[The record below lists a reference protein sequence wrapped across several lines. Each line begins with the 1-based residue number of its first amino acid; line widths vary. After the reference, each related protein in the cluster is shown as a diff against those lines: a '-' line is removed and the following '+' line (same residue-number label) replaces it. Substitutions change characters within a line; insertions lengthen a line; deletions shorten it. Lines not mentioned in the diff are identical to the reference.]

1 MSTNVLLL
9 PPRLIITVFSSSR
22 SWTCTACQICN
33 IELLPEI
40 PETGTSTH
48 HTADTNAG
56 DMPQFSFAYADTKIA
71 KPQPVVNEEP
81 TDNETNVGHDND
93 ANEQPRSANGSIDTT
108 EIPVESREAQQYN
121 DATSGRT
128 DHHVD
133 STQGPPTPV
142 QGQAARAC
150 DSRSHLQTLVT
161 STSSPRWLDVLI
173 IGLLAVLIGL
183 VIRRFL

>member
-1 MSTNVLLL
+1 
-9 PPRLIITVFSSSR
+9 
-22 SWTCTACQICN
+22 
-33 IELLPEI
+33 
-40 PETGTSTH
+40 
-48 HTADTNAG
+48 
-56 DMPQFSFAYADTKIA
+56 MPQFSFAYADNKIS

-93 ANEQPRSANGSIDTT
+93 ANEPPRSANGSIDTT
-108 EIPVESREAQQYN
+108 EILVESREAQQYN

-128 DHHVD
+128 DHLVD
-133 STQGPPTPV
+133 STQGTPTPV
-142 QGQAARAC
+142 QDQPARAG

-173 IGLLAVLIGL
+173 IGLLAVLMGL